1 MLVMTERGADK
12 LLASQFTLGAEG
24 SAAAGP
30 VGRTVTAQTDAQMH
44 ADILSWSRSQGL
56 FAGVALEGAT
66 LREDLDDNAT
76 LYGKKLEN
84 SEIVTKR
91 ASTHGCREIARAAES
106 VLRPGD
112 ARTSRTWRH
121 ESARRVCDKG
131 VVMKGFVQDIEDL
144 AVKNDEFRRVLY
156 TAKHC
161 QLVVMA
167 LKPKEEIGAEVHTLD
182 QFFRVEAGT
191 GEAILDGVR
200 TAIRAGFAVVVPAG
214 ATHNII
220 NTGTSPLKLYTL
232 YAPPNHRDGV
242 VHHTRDD
249 AEADSEHFDGK
260 TTE

>member
-1 MLVMTERGADK
+1 MSRRALGSSKFADAWHRTRWPAAPGACICR
-12 LLASQFTLGAEG
+12 LQPG
-24 SAAAGP
+24 STGGWRDMRS
-30 VGRTVTAQTDAQMH
+30 GR
-44 ADILSWSRSQGL
+44 S
-56 FAGVALEGAT
+56 
-66 LREDLDDNAT
+66 
-76 LYGKKLEN
+76 
-84 SEIVTKR
+84 
-91 ASTHGCREIARAAES
+91 ASTATMLNPRCGGWH
-106 VLRPGD
+106 
-112 ARTSRTWRH
+112 
-121 ESARRVCDKG
+121 KG
-131 VVMKGFVQDIEDL
+131 VVMKGFVPDIEDL

-167 LKPKEEIGAEVHTLD
+167 LKPQEEIGAEVHTLD

-220 NTGTSPLKLYTL
+220 NTGTTPLKLYTL

-249 AEADSEHFDGK
+249 AEADSEHFDGQ